1 MSLLLAVVWVGCWLI
16 KGKSMSAVGLFSQCH
31 HVIHPCQLIMSFPTS
46 SVTTINLMFCKW
58 EADFATTLWI
68 PVPFFVA
75 SWIYTSYVASILIYS
90 LAHLFYTICYNFT
103 YALGCTSTDQ
113 PCILWLYYSLVGFW
127 RAYQDAKKP
136 KALCHQ
142 ARQGNF
148 EAKSVVFCEQRSFFP
163 SFSHNLGN
171 MCRS

>member
-1 MSLLLAVVWVGCWLI
+1 MSLILAVVWVGCWLI
-16 KGKSMSAVGLFSQCH
+16 KGKSMSAVGLFSQHH
-31 HVIHPCQLIMSFPTS
+31 HVIHPHQLIMSFPTS
-46 SVTTINLMFCKW
+46 SVTTINLMFCKS
-58 EADFATTLWI
+58 EADFATTMWI

-75 SWIYTSYVASILIYS
+75 SWVYTQSLYILCSTDS
-90 LAHLFYTICYNFT
+90 LVHLFHTICYNFT

-127 RAYQDAKKP
+127 RAYKDAKKP

-148 EAKSVVFCEQRSFFP
+148 EAKSVVFCEQRSFSP
-163 SFSHNLGN
+163 SF
-171 MCRS
+171 